1 MKLFI
6 EKVGYEELNEKEQER
21 EKRCDCLLGH
31 IIEAEFDCILKK
43 LRS

>member
-21 EKRCDCLLGH
+21 EKRRDCLLGH
-31 IIEAEFDCILKK
+31 IIEAEFDYILKK